1 MSDLEVFWGSGSQ
14 PAWSVLL
21 TLEVKRV
28 PYTSR
33 LLSFSAGEHKTPE
46 FLRLNPRHKVPV
58 IRDGEFVLSESLAIV
73 VYLDRKFP
81 EPPLFGRS
89 AEESGLIWRAISEF
103 QCYLQPSLL
112 EHVVRPI
119 YGGKVEENR
128 QRIEEQMAGIHA
140 ELQKYEATL
149 ATRAWLVDSA
159 ISAADLLIFP
169 FFMSLMR
176 AVTRPAAE
184 GLNLGMLPL
193 NRVYPHLA
201 AWVARIEAL
210 PGYDKTYPPHWR

>member
-21 TLEVKRV
+21 TLEVKRA

-33 LLSFSAGEHKTPE
+33 LLSFSAAEHKTPE

-58 IRDGEFVLSESLAIV
+58 IRDGEFVLNESLAIV

-119 YGGKVEENR
+119 YSGKVEENR

-149 ATRAWLVDSA
+149 TTRAWLVGSA
-159 ISAADLLIFP
+159 ISAADLMIFP

-184 GLNLGMLPL
+184 GLHLGILPL